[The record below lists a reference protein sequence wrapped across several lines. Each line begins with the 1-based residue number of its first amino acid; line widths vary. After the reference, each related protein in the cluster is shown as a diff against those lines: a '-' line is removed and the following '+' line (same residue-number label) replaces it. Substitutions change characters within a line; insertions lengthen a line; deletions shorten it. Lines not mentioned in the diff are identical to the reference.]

1 VKPQPKLKY
10 KGPLWQTHTASN
22 TIGARI
28 RVARDPN
35 RNRRNRQ
42 PLPPE
47 LPKIFAIDGR

>member
-10 KGPLWQTHTASN
+10 KGPIVAMDTALD

-35 RNRRNRQ
+35 RSRGNRR
-42 PLPPE
+42 PPSPE
-47 LPKIFAIDGR
+47 PWKIFAIDGR